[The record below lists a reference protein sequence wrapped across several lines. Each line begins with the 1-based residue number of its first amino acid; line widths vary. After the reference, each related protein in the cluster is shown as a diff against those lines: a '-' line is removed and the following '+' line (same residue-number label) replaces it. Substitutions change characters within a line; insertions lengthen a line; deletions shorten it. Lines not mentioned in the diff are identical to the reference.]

1 VIFLIFGNIGTGLIG
16 SSSAPSDPL
25 WSRYTLLVYLNSD
38 IPKDTGCTTFFL
50 PSEDLG
56 VMEATSVKPIQGA
69 VLCFRM
75 SPVTCLSTLSTISIG
90 HQDEY

>member
-1 VIFLIFGNIGTGLIG
+1 MY
-16 SSSAPSDPL
+16 SSSDPSDPL

-69 VLCFRM
+69 VLCFRK
-75 SPVTCLSTLSTISIG
+75 SPQLSASG
-90 HQDEY
+90 DAC